1 MAKSPIS
8 AGFGNAERTELLKSM
23 GRSLS
28 LSRLYGASKGHNSPQ
43 YKMAD
48 NLRAA
53 IRALATDLTDDPY
66 YYGDQVEIEQ
76 FADQAERQ

>member
-1 MAKSPIS
+1 MTKSSIS
-8 AGFGNAERTELLKSM
+8 AGFGSAERTELLKSM

-28 LSRLYGASKGHNSPQ
+28 LSRMYGASKGHGSPQ
-43 YKMAD
+43 CRMAD

-66 YYGDQVEIEQ
+66 YYGDQVETGQ